1 MSKQKLLHFY
11 LGFLL
16 LVFIKTVLLP
26 SVESTIEFGI
36 ACVLVGFMTY
46 FAPSDPREKRET
58 EAINAQI
65 AHLQEQLN
73 KLFIKIGF
81 KIGA

>member
-1 MSKQKLLHFY
+1 MSKQKLQYMY

-16 LVFIKTVLLP
+16 LVFSKTVLLP
-26 SVESTIEFGI
+26 SIESTIEFGLT
-36 ACVLVGFMTY
+36 CVLVGFLTY

-58 EAINAQI
+58 EEINDKI